1 MNGTLH
7 GSSQN
12 MIIFYKFDISF
23 NFSYPREWGENYTSK
38 QKMPLA
44 LASQVL
50 LPAGRKSEMQQ
61 IYS

>member
-1 MNGTLH
+1 
-7 GSSQN
+7 

-23 NFSYPREWGENYTSK
+23 NFSYLSEWGENYTSK
-38 QKMPLA
+38 EKMPLA